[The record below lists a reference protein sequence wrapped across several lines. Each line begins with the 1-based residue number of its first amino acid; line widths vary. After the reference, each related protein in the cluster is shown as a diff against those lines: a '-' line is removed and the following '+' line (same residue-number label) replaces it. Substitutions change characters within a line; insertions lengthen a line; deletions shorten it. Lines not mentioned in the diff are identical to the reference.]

1 MKPSPITGKPM
12 RLVQEERSL
21 QFRKE
26 EFPVIY
32 HYYLC
37 EDSGETFETDDL
49 LHLNLQQVYNQYRER
64 HRLPFPDE
72 IAQIRERYG
81 VSAAKMSEILGFGAN
96 GYRNYEA
103 GEVPSIS
110 NARLIQLAADP
121 KEFRQLVELSDDL
134 KDRERKNILARIEI
148 LETAQPESLPPLLEQ
163 YLFEE
168 LRSGVATGYRR
179 PDLNKFCAMTAYF
192 ARQIEPFKVKMCK
205 LLFYADFSHFKK
217 YGQSISGT
225 RYIAIDMGPVPN
237 NFDGLF
243 NEARRSGAIHIVYR
257 ENNNWERVGEQFLA
271 GENATFSVLSEEE
284 TETLNQVVK
293 RFEKTSTAEIIGLSH
308 REKGWLD
315 CREEKGV
322 ISYRYGFLLQ
332 TDQPFQYLTPGIFQK
347 NLSNPYLFPLG
358 HFYNSR

>member
-1 MKPSPITGKPM
+1 MITGKPM
-12 RLVQEERSL
+12 RLVQEGRTL

-26 EFPVIY
+26 EFSVIY
-32 HYYLC
+32 HYYQC
-37 EDSGETFETDDL
+37 EDSGETFETEDL

-110 NARLIQLAADP
+110 NGRLIQMASDP
-121 KEFRQLVELSDDL
+121 KEFRRLVELSDCL
-134 KDRERKNILARIEI
+134 KDRERKNILDRIKTLDNAES
-148 LETAQPESLPPLLEQ
+148 ESLPPVLEQ

-168 LRSGVATGYRR
+168 LRPGIATGYRR
-179 PDLNKFCAMTAYF
+179 PNMRKFCAMTAYL
-192 ARQIEPFKVKMCK
+192 ARQLEPFKVKMCK

-225 RYIAIDMGPVPN
+225 RYIAIDLGPVPN

-243 NEARRSGAIHIVYR
+243 NEARKNGAIHIVYK
-257 ENNNWERVGEQFLA
+257 ENSNWEKLGERFQA
-271 GENATFSVLSEEE
+271 GEKADFSSLSKAE
-284 TETLNQVVK
+284 TETLDYVVK
-293 RFEKTSTAEIIGLSH
+293 RFERATTAEIIQLSH

-315 CREEKGV
+315 CREQKGV
-322 ISYRYGFLLQ
+322 ISYKYGFWLL
-332 TDQPFQYLTPGIFQK
+332 DD
-347 NLSNPYLFPLG
+347 
-358 HFYNSR
+358 